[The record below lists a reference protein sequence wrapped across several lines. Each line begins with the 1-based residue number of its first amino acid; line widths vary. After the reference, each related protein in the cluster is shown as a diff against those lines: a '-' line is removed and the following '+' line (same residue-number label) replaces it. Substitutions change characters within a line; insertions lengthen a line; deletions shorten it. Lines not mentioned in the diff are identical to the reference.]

1 MPYFYLATAI
11 ASEIAATTALKA
23 CDGFTKPVPSLV
35 VLIGYGLAL
44 LFLSL
49 TLRTVPVGVA
59 YAIWAGAGTA
69 FMAVIGT
76 CILKQSLDTA
86 AIVGITLIIGGV
98 VVLNA
103 FSTSIEH

>member
-1 MPYFYLATAI
+1 
-11 ASEIAATTALKA
+11 
-23 CDGFTKPVPSLV
+23 
-35 VLIGYGLAL
+35 
-44 LFLSL
+44 
-49 TLRTVPVGVA
+49 
-59 YAIWAGAGTA
+59 
-69 FMAVIGT
+69 MAVIGT